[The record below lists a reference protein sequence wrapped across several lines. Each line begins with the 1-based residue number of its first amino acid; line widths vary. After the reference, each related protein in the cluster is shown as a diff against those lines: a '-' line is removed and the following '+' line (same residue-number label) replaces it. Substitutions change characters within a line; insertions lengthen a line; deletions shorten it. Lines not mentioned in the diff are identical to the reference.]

1 MGLSHFESV
10 REERTYGARDGPR
23 GPKIIVLLSR
33 TSKGG
38 ADKAGYVRVMVRMTV
53 GKKKRG
59 RPWAAI
65 SEYGQADGQMI
76 GFLVKICAFLF
87 ASAHLSFLP
96 HCQPEQKA
104 SIMPSNN
111 ERTYIM
117 VKVRSSYLDRPSSV
131 QPC

>member
-1 MGLSHFESV
+1 
-10 REERTYGARDGPR
+10 
-23 GPKIIVLLSR
+23 
-33 TSKGG
+33 
-38 ADKAGYVRVMVRMTV
+38 MVRMTV
-53 GKKKRG
+53 GKNKTWKA
-59 RPWAAI
+59 WAAI
-65 SEYGQADGQMI
+65 SEFGQADGQMI

-96 HCQPEQKA
+96 HCQPEQKV

-117 VKVRSSYLDRPSSV
+117 VKVRASYLVRPSSV